1 VLRTVTRYIIHR
13 LLQTVIVI
21 FGVSLISFGVTFAT
35 GDPTFL
41 LVGPQATAEQID
53 QIRHGMG
60 FDRPWPIQYVDYMSR
75 AVHGDFGTSLRSHD
89 PAFNLIKDRMPVTLE
104 LTGAALLVSLVIS
117 IPVGITSALKRNT
130 VYGTLSRFGALLG
143 QSRRVFWLGLM
154 LILIFGVELR
164 WFPISGPGDLQH
176 LVLPAITLGAFS
188 TARNARL
195 IRSSVLEV
203 LGNDYVRTARSKGLA
218 QATVV
223 LRHVLK
229 NAMLPVI
236 TVIGLDLGTLLG
248 GAVITETI
256 FAWPGVGRLVVQA
269 IETKDY
275 PVIQTAVILLA
286 TLFVVLNLLVDLT
299 YTYLDPRIR
308 LT

>member
-1 VLRTVTRYIIHR
+1 LARYLINR
-13 LLQTVIVI
+13 LLQTIIVI
-21 FGVSLISFGVTFAT
+21 FGVSLISFGVTCAT

-41 LVGPQATAEQID
+41 MVGPTATAEQIAT
-53 QIRHGMG
+53 IRHNMG
-60 FDRPWPIQYVDYMSR
+60 FDRPWPVQYLDYTGR
-75 AVHGDFGTSLRSHD
+75 AIHGDFGTSLRSHD
-89 PAFNLIKDRMPVTLE
+89 PAFSLIKDRMPVTLE
-104 LTGAALLVSLVIS
+104 LAAAALLVSLVIS
-117 IPVGITSALKRNT
+117 IPVGVAAALKRST
-130 VYGTLSRFGALLG
+130 LYDTLSMFGALLG
-143 QSRRVFWLGLM
+143 QSMPVFWLGLM
-154 LILIFGVELR
+154 LILIFGVQLR
-164 WFPISGPGDLQH
+164 WLPISGAGDLQH

-203 LGNDYVRTARSKGLA
+203 LSNDYVRTARAKGLA
-218 QATVV
+218 QAGVII
-223 LRHVLK
+223 RHVLK

-275 PVIQTAVILLA
+275 PVIQTAVVLLA
-286 TLFVVLNLLVDLT
+286 VLFVVLNLLVDLT

-308 LT
+308 LA

>member
-1 VLRTVTRYIIHR
+1 
-13 LLQTVIVI
+13 
-21 FGVSLISFGVTFAT
+21 
-35 GDPTFL
+35 
-41 LVGPQATAEQID
+41 
-53 QIRHGMG
+53 
-60 FDRPWPIQYVDYMSR
+60 
-75 AVHGDFGTSLRSHD
+75 
-89 PAFNLIKDRMPVTLE
+89 VTLE
-104 LTGAALLVSLVIS
+104 LAGAALLVSLVIAT
-117 IPVGITSALKRNT
+117 PVGIVSAVRRNT
-130 VYGTLSRFGALLG
+130 LYDTLSMFGALLG
-143 QSRRVFWLGLM
+143 QSMPVFWLGLM

-164 WFPISGPGDLQH
+164 WFPISGAGDVQH

-195 IRSSVLEV
+195 IRSSVLDV
-203 LGNDYVRTARSKGLA
+203 LSNDYVRTARAKGLS
-218 QATVV
+218 QATVI

-229 NAMLPVI
+229 NAMLPVT

-286 TLFVVLNLLVDLT
+286 VLFVVLNLLVDLT

-308 LT
+308 LA

>member
-1 VLRTVTRYIIHR
+1 VTAYIVNR

-21 FGVSLISFGVTFAT
+21 FGVTLISFAVTFAT

-41 LVGPQATAEQID
+41 MVGPNATAEQIAD
-53 QIRHGMG
+53 VRHAMG
-60 FDRPWPIQYVDYMSR
+60 FDRPWPIQYVDYM
-75 AVHGDFGTSLRSHD
+75 AGALHGDFGTSLRSHD
-89 PAFNLIKDRMPVTLE
+89 PAFNLIMDRMPVTLE
-104 LTGAALLVSLVIS
+104 LAGAALLISLAVA
-117 IPVGITSALKRNT
+117 IPVGITSATRRNT
-130 VYGTLSRFGALLG
+130 LYDTFSMFGALLG
-143 QSRRVFWLGLM
+143 QSMPVFWLGLM
-154 LILIFGVELR
+154 LILVFGVELR
-164 WFPISGPGDLQH
+164 WFPISGAGDLQH
-176 LVLPAITLGAFS
+176 LILPAITLGAFS

-203 LGNDYVRTARSKGLA
+203 LGNDYVRTARAKGLSPPG
-218 QATVV
+218 VI

-229 NAMLPVI
+229 NAMLPVV

-286 TLFVVLNLLVDLT
+286 ILFVVLNLITDLT

>member
-1 VLRTVTRYIIHR
+1 LARYIVNR
-13 LLQTVIVI
+13 LLQTIIVI

-35 GDPTFL
+35 GDPTLL
-41 LVGPQATAEQID
+41 LVGPNATPEQVAT
-53 QIRHGMG
+53 IRHDMG
-60 FDRPWPIQYVDYMSR
+60 FDRPWPVQYLDYMGR
-75 AVHGDFGTSLRSHD
+75 ALHGDFGTSLRSHD
-89 PAFNLIKDRMPVTLE
+89 PAFTLIMDRMPVTLE
-104 LTGAALLVSLVIS
+104 LAGAALLVSLVIAL
-117 IPVGITSALKRNT
+117 PVGVTSALQRNT
-130 VYGTLSRFGALLG
+130 LYDTLSMFGALLG
-143 QSRRVFWLGLM
+143 QSMPVFWLGLM

-164 WFPISGPGDLQH
+164 WFPISGAGDLQH

-195 IRSSVLEV
+195 IRSSVLDV
-203 LGNDYVRTARSKGLA
+203 LGNDYVRTARAKGLA
-218 QATVV
+218 QATVIV
-223 LRHVLK
+223 RHVLK
-229 NAMLPVI
+229 NAMLPVT

-286 TLFVVLNLLVDLT
+286 VLFVVLNLLVDLT

-308 LT
+308 LA

>member
-1 VLRTVTRYIIHR
+1 MTRYIINR
-13 LLQTVIVI
+13 LLQTIVVI
-21 FGVSLISFGVTFAT
+21 FGVSVISFGVTFAT

-41 LVGPQATAEQID
+41 LVGPQATAEQIA
-53 QIRHGMG
+53 QIRHSMG
-60 FDRPWPIQYVDYMSR
+60 FDRPWPVQYIDYMSR
-75 AVHGDFGTSLRSHD
+75 AIHGDFGTSLRSHD
-89 PAFNLIKDRMPVTLE
+89 PAFGLIMSRMPVTLE
-104 LTGAALLVSLVIS
+104 LAGAALLVSLLIAT
-117 IPVGITSALKRNT
+117 PVGVTSALRRNT
-130 VYGTLSRFGALLG
+130 LYDTLSMFGALLG
-143 QSRRVFWLGLM
+143 QSMPVFWLGLM

-164 WFPISGPGDLQH
+164 WFPISGAGDFQH

-203 LGNDYVRTARSKGLA
+203 LGNDYVRTARAKGLA
-218 QATVV
+218 QTSVI
-223 LRHVLK
+223 LRHVMK
-229 NAMLPVI
+229 NAMLPVT

-286 TLFVVLNLLVDLT
+286 ILFVVLNLLVDLT

-308 LT
+308 LA

>member
-1 VLRTVTRYIIHR
+1 VARYIVNR
-13 LLQTVIVI
+13 LLQTIIVI

-35 GDPTFL
+35 GDPTYL
-41 LVGPQATAEQID
+41 LVGPNATPEQIAT
-53 QIRHGMG
+53 IRHDMG

-75 AVHGDFGTSLRSHD
+75 AVRGDFGTSLRSHD
-89 PAFNLIKDRMPVTLE
+89 PAFGLIMSRMPLTLE
-104 LTGAALLVSLVIS
+104 LAAAALLLSLLVS
-117 IPVGITSALKRNT
+117 IPVGITSAVRRNT
-130 VYGTLSRFGALLG
+130 LYDTLSMLGALLG
-143 QSRRVFWLGLM
+143 QSMPVFWLGLM
-154 LILIFGVELR
+154 LILVFGVELR
-164 WFPISGPGDLQH
+164 WFPISGAGDLQH
-176 LVLPAITLGAFS
+176 LILPAITLGAFS

-203 LGNDYVRTARSKGLA
+203 VGNDYVRTARAKGLA
-218 QATVV
+218 GATV
-223 LRHVLK
+223 LGRHVFK

-236 TVIGLDLGTLLG
+236 TVIGLDLGALLG

-256 FAWPGVGRLVVQA
+256 FAWPGVGRLIVQA

-286 TLFVVLNLLVDLT
+286 ILFVLLNLLVDLT

-308 LT
+308 LA

>member
-1 VLRTVTRYIIHR
+1 
-13 LLQTVIVI
+13 VIVI

-35 GDPTFL
+35 GDPTYL
-41 LVGPQATAEQID
+41 LIGPTATQEQIQ
-53 QIRHGMG
+53 QIRHDYG
-60 FDRPWPIQYVDYMSR
+60 FDRPWPIQYLDYMSK
-75 AVHGDFGTSLRSHD
+75 ALHGDFGTSLRSHD
-89 PAFNLIKDRMPVTLE
+89 PAFHLIMDRMPDTLE
-104 LTGAALLVSLVIS
+104 LTGAALLLSLIVA
-117 IPVGITSALKRNT
+117 IPVGVVSALRRNT
-130 VYGTLSRFGALLG
+130 AYDTVSMLGALLG
-143 QSRRVFWLGLM
+143 QSMPVFWLGLM

-164 WFPISGPGDLQH
+164 WFPISGAGDLQH

-203 LGNDYVRTARSKGLA
+203 LSNDYVRTARAKGLA
-218 QATVV
+218 NATVI

-229 NAMLPVI
+229 NAMLPVT
-236 TVIGLDLGTLLG
+236 TVIGLDLGALLG

-286 TLFVVLNLLVDLT
+286 ILFVLLNLLVDLT

-308 LT
+308 LA